1 MFTTGT
7 TTTTS
12 AVNPRGYEYPPLR
25 FDGVVNLMRDEAAR
39 FIGGSRITG
48 AMTGSVLNLQIQT
61 PYGNVFLLGAIDMS
75 ELQNTIIKN
84 MVVKIEELAKQPG
97 IDAATASII
106 QDAFIEM
113 LRGSGAI

>member
-1 MFTTGT
+1 MERRAG
-7 TTTTS
+7 
-12 AVNPRGYEYPPLR
+12 GLYECS
-25 FDGVVNLMRDEAAR
+25 FWAN
-39 FIGGSRITG
+39 
-48 AMTGSVLNLQIQT
+48 T
-61 PYGNVFLLGAIDMS
+61 PQGRVCILYHD
-75 ELQNTIIKN
+75 TIIKN